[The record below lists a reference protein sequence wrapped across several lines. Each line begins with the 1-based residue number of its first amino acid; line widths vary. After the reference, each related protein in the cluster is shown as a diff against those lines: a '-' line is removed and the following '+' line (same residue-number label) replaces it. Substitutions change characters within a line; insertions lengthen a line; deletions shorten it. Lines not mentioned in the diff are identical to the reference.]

1 MLKIISFKI
10 CPFVQRVTALLE
22 AKGVPYQVDYISLS
36 DKPDWFLEISPNA
49 QVPLL
54 ITEGG
59 KALFESEAIIE
70 YIEEAYGPLRKGV
83 SLEDKAL
90 ERAWSYLASKNYLVQ
105 CGAMRS
111 PSATDLE
118 ERSAKLGA
126 AFDKIEKALGETR
139 YFSGDEIGLVDI
151 AWITLLYRAALIERE
166 TGFDMLGLRPK
177 LKRWQEAVLET
188 GLAEKSVAE
197 DFEDRFFGFYLS
209 EDTFLGRGKDAESC
223 RADDA
228 CKTSSCC

>member
-1 MLKIISFKI
+1 MLRIISFKI

-36 DKPDWFLEISPNA
+36 DKPDWFVEISPNA

-59 KALFESEAIIE
+59 KVLFESEAIIE

-105 CGAMRS
+105 CGTMSSRTLA
-111 PSATDLE
+111 DLE
-118 ERSAKLGA
+118 ERNAKLGT

-139 YFSGDEIGLVDI
+139 FFNGDTVGLVDI
-151 AWITLLYRAALIERE
+151 AWLVLLHRAHIVEHYSGYDLI
-166 TGFDMLGLRPK
+166 GVRPK
-177 LKRWQEAVLET
+177 VKAWQKALMET
-188 GLAEKSVAE
+188 GLAEASVAE
-197 DFEDRFFGFYLS
+197 DFGEAFAGFYLS
-209 EDTFLGRGKDAESC
+209 DKTYLGCGGDATKQDQSC
-223 RADDA
+223 G
-228 CKTSSCC
+228 SCC